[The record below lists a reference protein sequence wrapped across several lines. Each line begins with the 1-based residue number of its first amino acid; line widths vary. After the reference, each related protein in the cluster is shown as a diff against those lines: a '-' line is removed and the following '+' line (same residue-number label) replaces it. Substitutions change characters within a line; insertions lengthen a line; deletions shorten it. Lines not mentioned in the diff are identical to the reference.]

1 MCFRTLLVSSRSVCR
16 LLYDIGMTVVR
27 SSRPSLG
34 CNSYSVPE
42 HVREHIDII
51 QPTVHFLHRVP
62 RSDMNLR
69 KRSTPEFGK
78 IEAAIMSG
86 PKTNGQQVTITPG
99 LENCDKQITLDCL
112 RALYS
117 VDYTPQ
123 STDKNTFGICK
134 RLSISKLKRADST
147 CFQWS

>member
-1 MCFRTLLVSSRSVCR
+1 
-16 LLYDIGMTVVR
+16 
-27 SSRPSLG
+27 
-34 CNSYSVPE
+34 
-42 HVREHIDII
+42 
-51 QPTVHFLHRVP
+51 
-62 RSDMNLR
+62 MNLK

-134 RLSISKLKRADST
+134 QLVTEEAEHVNPTSH
-147 CFQWS
+147 QWS